1 VNTLLVLFVV
11 ATGAGLSLQPLLNAK
26 VGSALGHPV
35 YGTLFSVC
43 VSAITMLTMA
53 LALRLPGP
61 DLRSAFTLPTFTLT
75 GGVLG
80 AFVVLSALMAAPRL
94 GAATTVALF
103 IAGQLTASLALD
115 HFGLLGVPEHPLDL
129 QRLAGVVCL
138 AAGVALIRWI

>member
-1 VNTLLVLFVV
+1 MNSLLILFVV
-11 ATGAGLSLQPLLNAK
+11 AAGAGLSLQPLLNAK

-35 YGTLFSVC
+35 WGTLFSVC
-43 VSAITMLTMA
+43 VSAATMLAMA
-53 LALRLPGP
+53 VALRIPAP
-61 DLRSAFTLPTFTLT
+61 DLRTAFAQPPLYLM

-115 HFGLLGVPEHPLDL
+115 HFGLLGVPERPLDL
-129 QRLAGVVCL
+129 TRIAGVICL
-138 AAGVALIRWI
+138 AAGVALIRWM

>member
-26 VGSALGHPV
+26 VGGALGHPV

-43 VSAITMLTMA
+43 VSAVTMLTIA
-53 LALRLPGP
+53 LAMRLPGP
-61 DLRSAFTLPTFTLT
+61 DLRSAFGLPPLTLT
-75 GGVLG
+75 GGIIG

-103 IAGQLTASLALD
+103 IAGQLMGSLLID
-115 HFGLLGVPEHPLDL
+115 HYGLLGVPEQPLDL
-129 QRLAGVVCL
+129 VRI
-138 AAGVALIRWI
+138 AGVACLATGVVLIRGV